1 MFIEVFPHLISGH
14 LKFGELERQM
24 ICHRRIEIRSENMVQ
39 ILHILTAVELGLGG
53 TFHIHPDLS
62 SAFLEPE
69 NEVLIVINESPFGLV
84 LELAVDKAVNAR
96 FSLDRIGNHEA
107 SLVSYDTFYCDRVL
121 ADFADNGCSYHF
133 ISEKTCNV
141 LGIRFDIFD
150 LRIGDRINT
159 VVAVLIFLTFF
170 DKGLD
175 VALYILLASVAP
187 EPVEEFATCC
197 RINHKRSCHY
207 DCSCCR
213 SDLYSQFTYLRS
225 VFFSHYG
232 FLPREILVRE
242 NVICHTICD
251 VVEFFY
257 ADIANEIV
265 FV

>member
-1 MFIEVFPHLISGH
+1 MDQQKIGEF
-14 LKFGELERQM
+14 LKTLRKDKNLTQEELADKM
-24 ICHRRIEIRSENMVQ
+24 NVSRRTVSRWETGSN
-39 ILHILTAVELGLGG
+39 L
-53 TFHIHPDLS
+53 PDLS
-62 SAFLEPE
+62 
-69 NEVLIVINESPFGLV
+69 ILV
-84 LELAVDKAVNAR
+84 ELADLYDVDMREIFNGERKNETMDKDLKETMLMAADYTDDNMKKVMKR
-96 FSLDRIGNHEA
+96 MQLMFIGA
-107 SLVSYDTFYCDRVL
+107 
-121 ADFADNGCSYHF
+121 
-133 ISEKTCNV
+133 
-141 LGIRFDIFD
+141 
-150 LRIGDRINT
+150 T
-159 VVAVLIFLTFF
+159 VC
-170 DKGLD
+170 G
-175 VALYILLASVAP
+175 ALYILLASVAP

-213 SDLYSQFTYLRS
+213 SDLYSQFTYLRF